1 MPKYMI
7 ERQYL
12 LPIYHHLAI
21 EAATFAAACAAA
33 MDETKHGWKGAQPDP
48 ENARA
53 HTLTRAVEVPA
64 EWADKTAAPAWY
76 LYDAAL
82 PALPIPRAHR
92 EAPEAP
98 LLDRRH
104 LGTVLAALRYWQRS
118 GEFAGDEIAEIA
130 TDGDTLTPLS
140 NTEIDA
146 LCEALNTDPR
156 PRPPAQTGDH
166 GSIGRYLDCS
176 TAYLPPAFRAA
187 LWNSECPVT
196 AIGEDAYHR
205 WVYVD
210 EHHLDPEW
218 LAENPIPEPVR
229 KIFAHA
235 LAHDCHI
242 ICFDPDG
249 PDLPSGFEV
258 FGDEDELDP
267 RPFPET
273 SFGDPVA
280 ILTASGFAEQQLG
293 GNLVGWARDRVLIT
307 FHDGDTPVPGD
318 ERDPHWI
325 VGRRTSH
332 GPNPD
337 DDRPLGETLTLTEAI
352 ALAAK
357 EATR

>member
-1 MPKYMI
+1 HPRPGRRPRRARGLPGRRLYPRRGDHRRRYGCRRGIQRGWERRRGRRALCGGPPGPGHPRLCRTTGALTMPKYMI

-146 LCEALNTDPR
+146 LCEALNT
-156 PRPPAQTGDH
+156 
-166 GSIGRYLDCS
+166 
-176 TAYLPPAFRAA
+176 
-187 LWNSECPVT
+187 
-196 AIGEDAYHR
+196 
-205 WVYVD
+205 
-210 EHHLDPEW
+210 
-218 LAENPIPEPVR
+218 
-229 KIFAHA
+229 
-235 LAHDCHI
+235 
-242 ICFDPDG
+242 
-249 PDLPSGFEV
+249 
-258 FGDEDELDP
+258 
-267 RPFPET
+267 
-273 SFGDPVA
+273 
-280 ILTASGFAEQQLG
+280 
-293 GNLVGWARDRVLIT
+293 
-307 FHDGDTPVPGD
+307 
-318 ERDPHWI
+318 
-325 VGRRTSH
+325 
-332 GPNPD
+332 
-337 DDRPLGETLTLTEAI
+337 
-352 ALAAK
+352 
-357 EATR
+357 